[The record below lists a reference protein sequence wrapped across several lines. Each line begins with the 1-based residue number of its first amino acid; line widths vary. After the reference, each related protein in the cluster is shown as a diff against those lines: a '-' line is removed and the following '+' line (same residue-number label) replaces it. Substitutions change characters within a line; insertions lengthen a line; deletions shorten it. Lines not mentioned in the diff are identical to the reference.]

1 MNIIDV
7 LNNVVGIALIIM
19 MASFVFKENVFYR
32 VCERTFVALAITFR
46 VSAGII
52 LIQNYFA
59 DILKQGGPAL
69 LSLIWA
75 PLGVMILFQATKG
88 RYFYLSRLPIAIFM
102 GSQMGLIL
110 RGRIHTSILQSII
123 GIIKPFTPENML
135 FIVMSLTAIFYF
147 TYSFEH
153 KGPLKIISDAGLI
166 SVMIY
171 MGSIF
176 GTLTIKRL
184 SYLGNAINWILTAL
198 RNLGLFT

>member
-32 VCERTFVALAITFR
+32 VCERTFVALSITFR

-123 GIIKPFTPENML
+123 GIIKPFTPENIL

-198 RNLGLFT
+198 RALGIMT